1 MARYEGRARWEF
13 HPVGGWYL
21 VFDPRLVVPAH
32 TKFDLKIGLPPPHG
46 PADWTPVAFDF
57 VPIPPVSPEAVPPRS
72 SSPRSRSPAPHEQE
86 ESRESIP

>member
-46 PADWTPVAFDF
+46 PAGWTPVAFDF
-57 VPIPPVSPEAVPPRS
+57 IPVNPEAVPPRVPT
-72 SSPRSRSPAPHEQE
+72 PRPRSPAHRHEQE
-86 ESRESIP
+86 EPRAPTP